1 MNRRKFIQLSAIT
14 AGAAVAGVKQVM
26 GADKVPI
33 NPMSNVVE
41 RVGRQVVLPKSPT
54 IVLPIGV
61 ASLAKEPLDP
71 MFDDMRSRA
80 GVNTLMTFIYTH
92 EPHRA
97 GMVLEGGKVAGFRGG
112 NYAKPHMQY
121 YKDQPLTLEDMSAP
135 EFGGVDVLERVIP
148 VAAKHGMKVFPFIL
162 EDNNIPPLKNWEGM
176 YEVDHHGRRAN
187 GHPGGP
193 CHNNPGY
200 LNFTR
205 GLLEDYARSYDIGGF
220 MWGSERQ
227 SGLLNALCI
236 SQSNGQDP
244 GKATCFCEFCLA
256 KGRAK
261 GIDVERARKGFGEV
275 ETFVLASRKGVKPRD
290 GFFTT
295 FWRILL
301 NYPEVLAWENLW
313 ATSRHEFMAAL
324 YKHVKGINPKLPVGW
339 HIWQNITFSP
349 FQRAEENLEEMA
361 VYSDFLR
368 PSVYNNVAGGRY
380 VTFVKDAR
388 TIVLGDLTPQSAL
401 ETMYQQMNYDEAPI
415 DKLAA
420 TGFSA
425 QYVEREVRRTV
436 ESVEGHPVEVWPGVD
451 IDVPVSA
458 TEAHCT
464 PESVGQA
471 VTAAFMGGAKGIILS
486 RNYTEMKPEN
496 LSGAGKALREMK
508 LI

>member
-1 MNRRKFIQLSAIT
+1 MNRRKFIQLSAIS
-14 AGAAVAGVKQVM
+14 AGAALAGVKQVM
-26 GADKVPI
+26 GADKVPV
-33 NPMSNVVE
+33 NPMSNVVD

-54 IVLPIGV
+54 IAMPIGV
-61 ASLAKEPLDP
+61 APLAKDALDP

-80 GVNTLMTFIYTH
+80 GVNVLMTFSYTH
-92 EPHRA
+92 ETHRA
-97 GMVLEGGKVAGFRGG
+97 GVEPSKTFHGG
-112 NYAKPHMQY
+112 NYARVHMEY

-148 VAAKHGMKVFPFIL
+148 VAQKHGMKVFPFIL
-162 EDNNIPPLKNWEGM
+162 EDNTLPALVKNWESM

-187 GHPGGP
+187 GHPGGLCYNHP
-193 CHNNPGY
+193 RY

-205 GLLEDYARSYDIGGF
+205 GLLEDYARSYDIGGI

-227 SGLLNALCI
+227 SGFLNALCL

-244 GKATCFCEFCLA
+244 SKATCFCDFCLA
-256 KGRAK
+256 KGRAQ

-275 ETFVLASRKGVKPRD
+275 EAFVLASRKGVKPRD

-301 NYPEVLAWENLW
+301 KYPEVLAWENLW
-313 ATSRHEFMAAL
+313 ATSRHEFQAAL
-324 YKHVKGINPKLPVGW
+324 YQHVKGINPKLQMGW
-339 HIWQNITFSP
+339 HVWQNITFSP

-361 VYSDFLR
+361 MYSDFLR
-368 PSVYNNVAGGRY
+368 PAVYNNVAGGRF
-380 VTFVKDAR
+380 VTFVNDAR
-388 TIVLGDLTPQSAL
+388 TTVFGDLTPQSAL
-401 ETMYQQMNYDEAPI
+401 EVIYQQMNYSEARY

-436 ESVEGHPVEVWPGVD
+436 ESVGDHPVQVWPGVD
-451 IDVPVSA
+451 IDVPVGAEES
-458 TEAHCT
+458 HCT

-471 VTAAFMGGAKGIILS
+471 VTAAFNGGAQGIILS

-496 LSGAGKALREMK
+496 LSGAGKAMK
-508 LI
+508 ELGLI